1 METKIVL
8 SLLKTVGI
16 HSPTS
21 DDYQRVCKILRIE
34 LWPRKIKM
42 LMWLGLPM
50 LLQYLEFVLEPEKT
64 VEE

>member
-8 SLLKTVGI
+8 SLLKSIGI

-34 LWPRKIKM
+34 LWPKKIK
-42 LMWLGLPM
+42 LALWLGLPM
-50 LLQYLEFVLEPEKT
+50 VLQYLEYVLDPEKQ